1 MAEYKVTLK
10 TPTGEHIIECDE
22 DLAIVDAAEDQ
33 ELNIP
38 YSCRNGSCSVCTGK
52 LVSGTVDQ
60 EDQLFLDDAQVEE
73 GYILT
78 CVAKPTSDCV
88 IETDKEGE
96 L

>member
-10 TPTGEHIIECDE
+10 TPEGEHTIQCDE

-33 ELNIP
+33 GVNIP

-52 LVSGTVDQ
+52 LVSGTIDQ
-60 EDQLFLDDAQVEE
+60 EDQMYLDECQIEQ
-73 GYILT
+73 GYVLT

-88 IETDKEGE
+88 IETNKEDE